1 MLKLSRYLTDV
12 WADKD
17 IHFEGDSWNDVGDN
31 LYGCLKQL
39 NLLKRQNQVEVLH
52 GIPTINR
59 LRRGCQRDLPNRRLE
74 YIRGCLTH

>member
-1 MLKLSRYLTDV
+1 MGHRYLTDM

-39 NLLKRQNQVEVLH
+39 NLLKQNNRSLKVLLSI
-52 GIPTINR
+52 GGWT
-59 LRRGCQRDLPNRRLE
+59 
-74 YIRGCLTH
+74 